1 MYKNEFQRY
10 MQITP
15 QYISIVNAESK
26 KLYKKYACYFQK
38 SNKKAIVARNINS
51 LI

>member
-1 MYKNEFQRY
+1 

-26 KLYKKYACYFQK
+26 NLYKKYVCYFQK
-38 SNKKAIVARNINS
+38 SNQKAIVARKINKV
-51 LI
+51 